1 MHHICARCPQR
12 PEKSLYSL
20 GLELKMLGS
29 EPGSSSRAAM
39 PFTTEASFQTHETV
53 SKKRE
58 RKRERQKT
66 DVQVERIRKE
76 TEGVERCGLMSHIK
90 GLCLEFFDCQML
102 TNKASKVKSIMMSL
116 SHALQYSGALHSSHP
131 TLTTHPT
138 KGKPKDVIL

>member
-1 MHHICARCPQR
+1 MKNLFLENACIELLNLLYWLKIHLLLHAWIYCLHECIVHHICARCPQR

-39 PFTTEASFQTHETV
+39 PFTMEASFQTHETV

-58 RKRERQKT
+58 RKKERQKT
-66 DVQVERIRKE
+66 DVQVERVRKE

-90 GLCLEFFDCQML
+90 GLCLEFL
-102 TNKASKVKSIMMSL
+102 TARC
-116 SHALQYSGALHSSHP
+116 
-131 TLTTHPT
+131 
-138 KGKPKDVIL
+138 